1 MRVLMVPARR
11 SRKQNPLPW
20 LLTRA
25 LEASEHRVDD
35 FDVGKV
41 LTQRYDAALFHWPE
55 HFAAEPE
62 TYSRAVGRTA
72 ALLTTVGLLRRR
84 GARVYWFAH
93 DVEPLR
99 PTRPKLSRALM
110 HAFTRNVDGVFCL
123 SKITEREV
131 GSRYRMLVER
141 TRVVPHGLLGQVYG
155 HTPPAWAEEFE
166 RFRRGRAVYG
176 FLGDIKQYKG
186 VETVAGLV
194 AQQTEDSVF
203 LVVGKVDRAISSLPK
218 ELAGA
223 SDSVFSRFERIEDET
238 MGWMLRQCTALLL
251 PYSWGW
257 NTGLGHLALEYGVPV
272 IGSSVPAITGLA
284 EEYPGAP
291 VYSCDALADYRRAML
306 AVRAGTSETGWQ
318 REFLSRNEWQGIGR
332 TLSLSMQ

>member
-1 MRVLMVPARR
+1 MVPARR

-25 LEASEHRVDD
+25 LEASEHSVDD
-35 FDVGKV
+35 FDLGKV
-41 LTQRYDAALFHWPE
+41 LARRYDAALFHWPE
-55 HFAAEPE
+55 HFAAEPA
-62 TYSRAVGRTA
+62 TYSRALGRTA
-72 ALLTTVGLLRRR
+72 ALLTTVEILRRR

-131 GSRYRMLVER
+131 GSRFRVLAER

-155 HTPPAWAEEFE
+155 DTPPAWAEEFE

-176 FLGDIKQYKG
+176 FLGDIKAYKG
-186 VETVAGLV
+186 ASTVAELI
-194 AQQTEDSVF
+194 AQSAEDAVF
-203 LVVGKVDRAISSLPK
+203 LVVGKVDHAISTLPK
-218 ELAGA
+218 ELVTNN
-223 SDSVFSRFERIEDET
+223 DSVFARFERIEDQS
-238 MGWMLRQCTALLL
+238 MGWILRQCAALLL

-272 IGSSVPAITGLA
+272 IGSSVPAIVGLA
-284 EEYPGAP
+284 DEYPGAP
-291 VYSCDALADYRRAML
+291 VYACDTFADYRRAML
-306 AVRAGTSETGWQ
+306 SVRAGAGETSWQ
-318 REFLSRNEWQGIGR
+318 REFLSRNEWKGIGR
-332 TLSLSMQ
+332 TLSRSMQ